1 MESIWVA
8 WMGSEVKQTFYRAGS
23 IRTRAVEA
31 GSGTPLILLHGA
43 GGHIEAYSRN
53 LAEHAKHFHVY
64 AIDMIGHGFTDRPDI
79 AYELDDFANHLRDFL
94 DAIGART
101 AILSG
106 ESLGAMV
113 SIRFTTRFPERVQK
127 LVLNTGM
134 MGSRDEK
141 GREEIR
147 DALERSRA
155 AAGGVTRETVKRRL
169 EWLMHEPAKSVT
181 EELIDALQDL
191 LAARHGRDAQAHLGS
206 GFRRRA
212 PGASQRRVGPG
223 ADALDQV
230 SDAGAMEPSQPRP
243 LRRDCPR
250 ERKDHPE
257 PSDGR
262 AGEQRA
268 LAAMGRGRDLQP
280 SPSGIPARLMAAHVD
295 ATVPPATARA
305 SGIRSASA
313 SRTP

>member
-181 EELIDALQDL
+181 EELIDA
-191 LAARHGRDAQAHLGS
+191 RYKIY
-206 GFRRRA
+206 
-212 PGASQRRVGPG
+212 
-223 ADALDQV
+223 
-230 SDAGAMEPSQPRP
+230 SQPGMGATLKRISEVVFDAA
-243 LRRDCPR
+243 LQ
-250 ERKDHPE
+250 ER
-257 PSDGR
+257 
-262 AGEQRA
+262 
-268 LAAMGRGRDLQP
+268 
-280 SPSGIPARLMAAHVD
+280 PSGAWDPEQMRSIKCPTLVLWSRHNPGRSVEIARESAKIIPNHRMVVLENSAHWPQWEEVETFNRLHLEFL
-295 ATVPPATARA
+295 RA
-305 SGIRSASA
+305 
-313 SRTP
+313 